1 MTLGCELR
9 QEVNYASEDFKSNE
23 PTRYVS
29 LFGRSMDVGSSSA
42 ASVLEKTITCCE
54 FVVLY
59 ANPLKN
65 RGVPTMVLSMF
76 GIFVF
81 KIEGSRDMADANTA
95 KFLIATLICTS
106 QTNRYPLSR
115 SHK

>member
-1 MTLGCELR
+1 M
-9 QEVNYASEDFKSNE
+9 QDFKSNE

-42 ASVLEKTITCCE
+42 SVLEKTITCCE
-54 FVVLY
+54 SVVLY

-81 KIEGSRDMADANTA
+81 RIEGSRDMADANTA
-95 KFLIATLICTS
+95 KFLIATLICYICTS

>member
-1 MTLGCELR
+1 MQVKILNLMNRRVMCLCFVGPWTSAL
-9 QEVNYASEDFKSNE
+9 
-23 PTRYVS
+23 
-29 LFGRSMDVGSSSA
+29 GSSS

-54 FVVLY
+54 SVVLY

-81 KIEGSRDMADANTA
+81 KIEGSRDMANANTA